1 MNESGMGPVGET
13 LRSLPNRESEQSAE
27 PATEQEVVPSPQPN
41 QRPRRKRARSMAG
54 RFQRGHARLKG
65 KTWYGMF
72 REDTP
77 EGRPHRS
84 VILGY
89 KPEIPTKKV
98 ADAKLQELLV
108 TLGINRPDYLDR
120 VLKPATTFNDVA
132 EQWKAKRLPELSP
145 STQHTVPM
153 RLEKYIQPHFG
164 AMAMD
169 SIKTA
174 QVNDWIRLLN
184 AAGLKP
190 KTVHNTYK
198 DFRAIVNWYRQE
210 QDQAKVTWYTKL
222 PTLSSLPPRWL
233 SPEEVDKI
241 VNAATGQC
249 KVLFRLAGYS
259 GMRFCELSGLRYED
273 IDWERGTVLV
283 RRSATYGMER
293 DRAKTPAGTRLV
305 YLDPITLQ
313 MIREHLNGRR
323 TGLLFRTKFGTHLK
337 ASDVNRY
344 VLKPLCTKLGIPKA
358 TMHAFRHG
366 RVSDMVANGL
376 PSKFVQSQIGQVDRR
391 ITDFYTHF
399 SDKQSH
405 QMVEM
410 LGQRCQNSSLLSTV
424 N

>member
-1 MNESGMGPVGET
+1 
-13 LRSLPNRESEQSAE
+13 
-27 PATEQEVVPSPQPN
+27 
-41 QRPRRKRARSMAG
+41 MAG
-54 RFQRGHARLKG
+54 RFQRGHTRLKN

-77 EGRPHRS
+77 QGRPHRS

-89 KPEIPTKKV
+89 KPEIPTKKA

-108 TLGINRPDYLDR
+108 SLGVNKPDYLDR

-145 STQHTVPM
+145 STQHTVPI

-164 AMAMD
+164 AMALD
-169 SIKTA
+169 SIRTA
-174 QVNDWIRLLN
+174 QVNDWIRFLN
-184 AAGLKP
+184 ATGLKP
-190 KTVHNTYK
+190 KSVHNIYK
-198 DFRAIVNWYRQE
+198 DFRSIVNWYRQE
-210 QDQAKVTWYTKL
+210 QDQPKVTWYAKL
-222 PTLSSLPPRWL
+222 PSLNYLPPRWL
-233 SPEEVDKI
+233 SPEEVDRI
-241 VNAATGQC
+241 VNAATGQY

-273 IDWERGTVLV
+273 IDWERGTVMV
-283 RRSATYGMER
+283 RRSATYGVER
-293 DRAKTPAGTRLV
+293 ERAKTPAGTRLV

-323 TGLLFRTKFGTHLK
+323 TGLLFQTKLGTHLK
-337 ASDVNRY
+337 PSDVNRY
-344 VLKPLCTKLGIPKA
+344 VLKPLCAKLGIPKA

-376 PSKFVQSQIGQVDRR
+376 PSKFVQSQIGQVDRK
-391 ITDFYTHF
+391 ITEFYTHF

-410 LGQRCQNSSLLSTV
+410 LGQRCQNSDLLSTV